1 MPVFWECDRCTACC
15 RWPGQVRLTET
26 ETARIAAHLGL
37 SEAEFIQLHTR
48 LTAQRDGLALLDK
61 PDGSCA
67 FLDGTDCR
75 IQPVKPQQCR
85 DFPNLWNFPDFEK
98 ICRARPVDVSPE
110 EWRRRVARAT
120 GREVF
125 TFPAP
130 PASHTARPM
139 SSKTLR
145 IAALAGD
152 GIGPEVMREALK
164 VLAAAGRKFQIDLAV
179 TEAPVGWAGIDAAGK
194 ALPDATL
201 ELCRRSDAILFGSVG
216 LPDRDPT
223 IPKEERPER
232 AALLRIRKEFGLFA
246 NLRPVQLPKALS
258 HACPLKPERQGD
270 GIDLLVVREL
280 TGGMYFGQPKKT
292 EEITLADGSRV
303 LRAIDTMVYTTP
315 EIERIAHVS
324 FRAARL
330 RRKKV
335 TSIDKANVLENGV
348 LWREVVSRVAKEYPD
363 VTLDHLFV
371 DNAAMQFL
379 LKPTQF
385 DVVLCE
391 NMFGDILSD
400 EAAALAGS
408 LGMLPS
414 ASLGTTTGQQTFG
427 FYEPAGGTAPD
438 IAGKNLANPIAQI
451 LSTAMML
458 RYSFG
463 LSEPAAAIDNAVR
476 KVIDAGL
483 RTGDIYTPADPN
495 ARKVGTREM
504 GDAIAAAL

>member
-1 MPVFWECDRCTACC
+1 
-15 RWPGQVRLTET
+15 
-26 ETARIAAHLGL
+26 
-37 SEAEFIQLHTR
+37 
-48 LTAQRDGLALLDK
+48 
-61 PDGSCA
+61 
-67 FLDGTDCR
+67 
-75 IQPVKPQQCR
+75 
-85 DFPNLWNFPDFEK
+85 
-98 ICRARPVDVSPE
+98 
-110 EWRRRVARAT
+110 
-120 GREVF
+120 
-125 TFPAP
+125 
-130 PASHTARPM
+130 M

-164 VLAAAGRKFQIDLAV
+164 VLAAVGRKYSIAFEV

-201 ELCRRSDAILFGSVG
+201 ALCRNSDAILFGSVG

-258 HACPLKPERQGD
+258 HSCPLKPERQGD

-292 EEITLADGSRV
+292 EEITLPDGTKTQ
-303 LRAIDTMVYTTP
+303 RAIDTMVYTTP
-315 EIERIAHVS
+315 EIERIAHVA

-348 LWREVVSRVAKEYPD
+348 LWRDTVTRIGKEYPD
-363 VTLDHLFV
+363 VALDHQFV

-379 LKPTQF
+379 LRPTQF

-414 ASLGTTTGQQTFG
+414 ASLGATSAQQTFG

-451 LSTAMML
+451 LSVALML

-463 LSEPAAAIDNAVR
+463 LADAAASIDRAVASA
-476 KVIDAGL
+476 IDQGL
-483 RTGDIYTPADPN
+483 RTGDIFNPADPT
-495 ARKVGTREM
+495 ARRVGTREM
-504 GDAIAAAL
+504 GDAIVAAIA